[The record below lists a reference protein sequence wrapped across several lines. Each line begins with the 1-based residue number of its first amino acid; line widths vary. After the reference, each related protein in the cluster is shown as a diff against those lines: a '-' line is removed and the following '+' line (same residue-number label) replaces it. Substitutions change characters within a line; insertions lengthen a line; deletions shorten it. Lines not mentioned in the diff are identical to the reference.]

1 MTKILIT
8 GGSGFIGTNL
18 ILYLQRFDDVTL
30 LNVDIEKPS
39 IRAQTHI
46 WKNIDIRN
54 KDNLENVVVQF
65 APDIIIHLAARTD
78 LEGSKLEDYN
88 SNTLGVSNLVDVI
101 KRTKSVRR
109 AIFASSMLV
118 CKPGYIP
125 RHPDDYTPATIYGE
139 SKVLSEK
146 IIKNAHLTCNWAIVR
161 PTSIWGPWFKA
172 PYRNF
177 FDMVISKKYFHI
189 GNKSATKTYGYI
201 GNTIYQLEKLIYAPA
216 ELIQGQI
223 FYLGDYEPYNIEGWA
238 DEIALETSSKVNK
251 MPFGLVKVLAMIG
264 DSLKVLKINFP
275 MSSFRL
281 KNMTTDNVVDL
292 SNMQAIAPDLPFT
305 RIDGIKETLKWL
317 RR

>member
-1 MTKILIT
+1 
-8 GGSGFIGTNL
+8 
-18 ILYLQRFDDVTL
+18 
-30 LNVDIEKPS
+30 
-39 IRAQTHI
+39 
-46 WKNIDIRN
+46 
-54 KDNLENVVVQF
+54 
-65 APDIIIHLAARTD
+65 
-78 LEGSKLEDYN
+78 
-88 SNTLGVSNLVDVI
+88 
-101 KRTKSVRR
+101 
-109 AIFASSMLV
+109 
-118 CKPGYIP
+118 
-125 RHPDDYTPATIYGE
+125 
-139 SKVLSEK
+139 
-146 IIKNAHLTCNWAIVR
+146 
-161 PTSIWGPWFKA
+161 